1 MSSVVNAERQLE
13 SEWPAPA
20 KLNLFLHVTG
30 RRADG
35 YHELQTVFQVIDLC
49 DTIAIRITD
58 DGRIERPAGPA
69 GVDPDSDLTVRAAR
83 SLQAATGTRAGASLR
98 IVKRIPLGGGLGGGS
113 SDAAT
118 VLVAL
123 NHLWRC
129 GLSIDELARLGL
141 ALGADVPVFIRGSSA
156 WAEGVGERLIPV
168 ELPERWYVV
177 IHPGVAVPTRDVF
190 QSPELTR
197 NSPVITIRAFFEAG
211 WYAGTRNDCEPVVR
225 ARYAEVADAL
235 SWLGNFAPARLTG
248 TGSCI
253 FASFASAIDAERVA
267 ARVPDRWRA
276 FVARGLNVSPLHGLL
291 QSEPQS
297 GERAS
302 WMAGQV

>member
-1 MSSVVNAERQLE
+1 MAGGETQ
-13 SEWPAPA
+13 WPAPA

-30 RRADG
+30 RRPDG
-35 YHELQTVFQVIDLC
+35 YHELQTLFQLIDLS
-49 DTIAIRITD
+49 DRVSLSVTD

-83 SLQAATGTRAGASLR
+83 ALQAATGCRAGASIR
-98 IVKRIPLGGGLGGGS
+98 IAKRIPMGGGLGGGS

-118 VLVAL
+118 VLLAL
-123 NHLWRC
+123 NHLWGC
-129 GLSIDELARLGL
+129 GLPVDELARLGL
-141 ALGADVPVFIRGSSA
+141 PLGADVPVFVRGSSA
-156 WAEGVGERLIPV
+156 WAEGVGEQLVPV

-197 NSPVITIRAFFEAG
+197 NTPVITIRAFFGPEG
-211 WYAGTRNDCEPVVR
+211 SSGSRNDCEPVVR
-225 ARYAEVADAL
+225 ARYPEVADAL

-253 FASFASAIDAERVA
+253 FAAFGSAIDAERVA
-267 ARVPDRWRA
+267 ARAPDRWRA
-276 FVARGLNVSPLHGLL
+276 FVARGLNLSPVHALL
-291 QSEPQS
+291 
-297 GERAS
+297 RVA
-302 WMAGQV
+302 AV

>member
-1 MSSVVNAERQLE
+1 MAGGETQ
-13 SEWPAPA
+13 WPAPA

-30 RRADG
+30 RRPDG
-35 YHELQTVFQVIDLC
+35 YHELQTLFQLIDLS
-49 DTIAIRITD
+49 DRVSLTVTD

-83 SLQAATGTRAGASLR
+83 ALQAATGCRAGASIR
-98 IVKRIPLGGGLGGGS
+98 IAKRIPMGGGLGGGS

-118 VLVAL
+118 VLLAL
-123 NHLWRC
+123 NHLWGC
-129 GLSIDELARLGL
+129 GLPVDELARLGL
-141 ALGADVPVFIRGSSA
+141 PLGADVPVFVRGSSA
-156 WAEGVGERLIPV
+156 WAEGVGEQLVPV

-197 NSPVITIRAFFEAG
+197 NTPVITIRALFGPEG
-211 WYAGTRNDCEPVVR
+211 SSGSRNDCEPVVR
-225 ARYAEVADAL
+225 ARYPEVADAL

-253 FASFASAIDAERVA
+253 FAAFGSAIDAERVA
-267 ARVPDRWRA
+267 ARAPDRWRA
-276 FVARGLNVSPLHGLL
+276 FVARGLNVSPVHALL
-291 QSEPQS
+291 
-297 GERAS
+297 RVA
-302 WMAGQV
+302 AV

>member
-1 MSSVVNAERQLE
+1 MSEETQ
-13 SEWPAPA
+13 WPAPA

-30 RRADG
+30 RRPDG
-35 YHELQTVFQVIDLC
+35 YHELQTLFQLIDLN
-49 DTIAIRITD
+49 DTVSLTVRD
-58 DGRIERPAGPA
+58 DGRIERPSGPV

-83 SLQAATGTRAGASLR
+83 ALQAATGCRAGASIR
-98 IVKRIPLGGGLGGGS
+98 ITKRIPMGGGLGGGS

-118 VLVAL
+118 VLLAL

-141 ALGADVPVFIRGSSA
+141 PLGADVPVFIRGSSA
-156 WAEGVGERLIPV
+156 WAEGVGEKLVPV

-177 IHPGVAVPTRDVF
+177 IHPGVSVPTKDVF

-197 NSPVITIRAFFEAG
+197 NTPVITIRAAFEPGGAP
-211 WYAGTRNDCEPVVR
+211 ASRNDCEPVVR

-235 SWLGNFAPARLTG
+235 DWLGKSAPARLTG

-253 FASFASAIDAERVA
+253 FAAFDSAIDAERVA
-267 ARVPDRWRA
+267 ARTPDRWRA
-276 FVARGLNVSPLHGLL
+276 FVARGMNVSPVLGRL
-291 QSEPQS
+291 
-297 GERAS
+297 G
-302 WMAGQV
+302 

>member
-1 MSSVVNAERQLE
+1 MSVVQEAAETQ
-13 SEWPAPA
+13 WPAPA

-30 RRADG
+30 RRPDG
-35 YHELQTVFQVIDLC
+35 YHELQTLFQLIDLR
-49 DTIAIRITD
+49 DTVAITVLE

-83 SLQAATGTRAGASLR
+83 ALQTATGTRSGTSLR
-98 IVKRIPLGGGLGGGS
+98 ISKRIPMGGGLGGGS

-123 NHLWRC
+123 NHLWGC

-141 ALGADVPVFIRGSSA
+141 PLGADVPVFIRGSSA
-156 WAEGVGERLIPV
+156 WAEGVGERLEPV

-177 IHPGVAVPTRDVF
+177 VHPGVSVPTRDVF

-197 NSPVITIRAFFEAG
+197 NSPIITIRAALGPGAAEA
-211 WYAGTRNDCEPVVR
+211 TRNDCEPVVR
-225 ARYAEVADAL
+225 ARFPEVADAL

-253 FASFASAIDAERVA
+253 FAAFASATEAERVA

-276 FVARGLNVSPLHGLL
+276 FVARGLNVSPLHAQL
-291 QSEPQS
+291 SAAE
-297 GERAS
+297 
-302 WMAGQV
+302 V

>member
-1 MSSVVNAERQLE
+1 MSSVVNAERRETQ
-13 SEWPAPA
+13 WPAPA

-58 DGRIERPAGPA
+58 DGRIERPAGPP
-69 GVDPDSDLTVRAAR
+69 GVDSDSDLTVRAAR

-98 IVKRIPLGGGLGGGS
+98 ILKRIPLGGGLGGGS

-129 GLSIDELARLGL
+129 GLSVDELARLGL

-156 WAEGVGERLIPV
+156 WADGVGERLVPV

-197 NSPVITIRAFFEAG
+197 NSAVITIRAFFEPG
-211 WYAGTRNDCEPVVR
+211 GYAGTRNDCEPVVR

-297 GERAS
+297 GDRAP